1 MVWQSI
7 TASKAELSTS
17 QYALRLSNDGILTN
31 DDDCGRLEKIRRE
44 QARGLHFRVA
54 VFVNGS
60 KVNHKGVQPGN
71 NGDVRSKTPAR
82 YQTYQ
87 T

>member
-1 MVWQSI
+1 MVCQSI

-17 QYALRLSNDGILTN
+17 QYALRLSNDGIITN
-31 DDDCGRLEKIRRE
+31 DDDCGHLEKTRRE

-60 KVNHKGVQPGN
+60 KVNRKSVQSGN
-71 NGDVRSKTPAR
+71 KGDVRSKTPRR
-82 YQTYQ
+82 YRT
-87 T
+87 